1 MSIVNFVRVTESSAA
16 GIVRFTH
23 LKAIDRISCFLVET
37 KEAQVL
43 VFSEIRSPVVAEDKL
58 IRVIWVSFTVL
69 LVDDIVVLRIDLFSE
84 FILIGCLVTLVHSA
98 EVSDEI

>member
-23 LKAIDRISCFLVET
+23 LKAIDRISCFVET